1 MSDVRVTRRAER
13 RPAAGRALRL
23 AARLSARL
31 IDRLT
36 AGLAAAAALC
46 LVGGAPARAADV
58 AALLKTADSYRLAAG
73 QAEVQTRI
81 RLLKNGELDK
91 ERLYKVLL
99 KPERR
104 SLVIS
109 ESPVEHGQKV
119 LMLDDDFWIILP
131 SSQRP
136 VRITPAQ
143 KLLGEASAGD
153 IASMTWSGD
162 YDGAVVGEVQHD
174 GRACLQ
180 LELAS
185 QHKGTT
191 YRRIVL
197 FLASPGGEPVAADL
211 YLASDKLAKE
221 ARFEM
226 GELRGR
232 RQVVAMRLIDK
243 IQANRVTEVH
253 YLDQHARPVAD
264 EVFNPM
270 YLTHNEIK

>member
-1 MSDVRVTRRAER
+1 MSERIEIPLRARRA
-13 RPAAGRALRL
+13 AQRL
-23 AARLSARL
+23 ARRLAPIAAL
-31 IDRLT
+31 
-36 AGLAAAAALC
+36 GLALA
-46 LVGGAPARAADV
+46 GAARAADV
-58 AALLKTADSYRLAAG
+58 AALLKTADSFRLAAG
-73 QAEVQTRI
+73 QAEVHTQI

-104 SLVIS
+104 SLVVS
-109 ESPVEHGQKV
+109 ESPVEQGQKV

-153 IASMTWSGD
+153 IATMTWSGD
-162 YDGAVVGEVQHD
+162 YDGSVVGEVQRD

-180 LELAS
+180 LELAA

-197 FLASPGGEPVAADL
+197 YVARQGGEPVAADL

-221 ARFEM
+221 ASFEM

-232 RQVVAMRLIDK
+232 HQVVTMRLVDK
-243 IQANRVTEVH
+243 IQTNRVTEVH
-253 YLDQHARPVAD
+253 YLDQHARPVPD

-270 YLTHNEIK
+270 YLTHNEIR